1 MEHRDSRLLKVMRF
15 KITLKQLSFKKQ
27 HKTACY
33 VRSQW
38 SQEHC
43 LFKYHH
49 RILPSFMNKAIHF
62 LLVIVSSVC
71 PCGSVTISCWHMLRC
86 GHLIL
91 NIFLVCQ
98 FAVFSRKNNIL
109 IFYAFLFF
117 PLSFSQKKRERLD
130 FVLSL
135 LWEDTARRCSF
146 AGKNT
151 KSASTLILDFPAFRS
166 VRNKFLLFVSQSMR
180 ICQT

>member
-117 PLSFSQKKRERLD
+117 PLSFTQKKRERLD
-130 FVLSL
+130 GENIYIRHSNLMLEVCMNL
-135 LWEDTARRCSF
+135 
-146 AGKNT
+146 K
-151 KSASTLILDFPAFRS
+151 LIS
-166 VRNKFLLFVSQSMR
+166 VGCL
-180 ICQT
+180 

>member
-1 MEHRDSRLLKVMRF
+1 
-15 KITLKQLSFKKQ
+15 
-27 HKTACY
+27 
-33 VRSQW
+33 
-38 SQEHC
+38 
-43 LFKYHH
+43 
-49 RILPSFMNKAIHF
+49 MNKAIHF
-62 LLVIVSSVC
+62 LLVIMSSLC

-130 FVLSL
+130 GENIYIRHSNLMLEVCMNLKLISVACNLHSSLIPFLVSGLRLVLH
-135 LWEDTARRCSF
+135 AI
-146 AGKNT
+146 A
-151 KSASTLILDFPAFRS
+151 
-166 VRNKFLLFVSQSMR
+166 
-180 ICQT
+180 